1 MSGKPMN
8 RYRLSALGL
17 TGLLV
22 ASLNGCARGD
32 ASVDRT
38 PESAAALPVIVVPAE
53 IADIHAT
60 YKTTA
65 TITADAEAPILA
77 RVGGE
82 VVEILVEEGDVV
94 RKGQVLARLDGDRLR
109 LEMRRAKAEFDKAA
123 REYSRMADLHAR
135 NLISTAAFEDLKY
148 DRDARKASFDLKRLN
163 YDYTSI
169 RATIAGVVSSRDI
182 KLGTNVS
189 AGQAAFNVT
198 DTSHLVAY
206 LNIPQTE
213 LSKFSSGDT
222 AMVSVDS
229 APDTRFGATIA
240 RISPTIDTK
249 SGTFRAT
256 LDIDNTD
263 NALAPGMFARFTIA
277 YEEHENAVVVPVSA
291 VVLEDN
297 ESIVYIVENGSAARR
312 TVQTGIHSGDLVE
325 VLTGLAGSE
334 KIVLSGQ
341 SRLRDGSRVL
351 ASANTDETA
360 VTG

>member
-1 MSGKPMN
+1 MPATPMH
-8 RYRLSALGL
+8 RHRLTALGL
-17 TGLLV
+17 AALLV
-22 ASLNGCARGD
+22 AGLSGCARGD
-32 ASVDRT
+32 ASVDQA
-38 PESAAALPVIVVPAE
+38 PESTAALPVIVAPAE

-109 LEMRRAKAEFDKAA
+109 LEMRQAKAEYDKAA

-135 NLISTAAFEDLKY
+135 NLISTATFEDLKY
-148 DRDARKASFDLKRLN
+148 DRDAKKASFDLKRLN
-163 YDYTSI
+163 FGYTSI
-169 RATIAGVVSSRDI
+169 RATIDGVVSSRDV

-189 AGQAAFNVT
+189 TGQTAFKVT
-198 DTSHLVAY
+198 DTSRLVAY

-229 APDTRFGATIA
+229 APETRFDATIA
-240 RISPTIDTK
+240 RISPTIDMK

-256 LDIDNTD
+256 LDIDNSG
-263 NALAPGMFARFTIA
+263 NELAPGMFARFTIA
-277 YEEHENAVVVPVSA
+277 YEEHENAIVIPFSA

-325 VLTGLAGSE
+325 VLTGLAGDE
-334 KIVLSGQ
+334 QIVLSGQ

-351 ASANTDETA
+351 ASAD
-360 VTG
+360 TGEIAATG